1 MVSRLV
7 SKPITCAMCGGEV
20 DNADA
25 IEMPNGM
32 MCLDPCYKWLE
43 SMMEEAED
51 DETEIEWEE
60 DE

>member
-1 MVSRLV
+1 
-7 SKPITCAMCGGEV
+7 MCGGEV

-25 IEMPNGM
+25 VVMPNGY

-43 SMMEEAED
+43 EMMEEAEEEG
-51 DETEIEWEE
+51 DEEDFEIEWEE